1 MADPTL
7 GSALAAA
14 AARLRE
20 ADLPT
25 PRLDAELLLS
35 HVLGWDRARLYA
47 ALPDPLPAGVTGP
60 FAALLARRLAGEPVA
75 YLVGRREFMGRD
87 FVVGPGVLVPRPE
100 TECLVEWLIAR
111 AGGRPDGARQLRTVD
126 VGTGSGAIAHSL
138 AHALPG
144 ARVVAVDRSATALA
158 YAAENR
164 RRQGLTGRV
173 ALVRGDLLAP
183 VGPVDVIAANLPYLH
198 PGQLHAGLAHEP
210 LEALLASPPDSS
222 DPADPDGLDLYRA
235 LLPQAA
241 ALLAV
246 PGLLAAEIDPSQ
258 ASAMLAL
265 CRAAFP
271 RAAVGVERDLA
282 GLERFVTVV
291 Q

>member
-1 MADPTL
+1 MTDITL

-47 ALPDPLPAGVTGP
+47 ALPDPLPAGAAAP
-60 FAALLARRLAGEPVA
+60 FAALLAHRLAGEPVA

-111 AGGRPDGARQLRTVD
+111 ARGRPGGARRLRAVD
-126 VGTGSGAIAHSL
+126 VGTGSGAIALSL
-138 AHALPG
+138 AHALPD
-144 ARVVAVDRSATALA
+144 ARVVAVDHSAAALA
-158 YAAENR
+158 YAVENR

-183 VGPVDVIAANLPYLH
+183 VGKVDIVAANLPYLH

-210 LEALLASPPDSS
+210 LEALLASPPDAAG
-222 DPADPDGLDLYRA
+222 PADPDGLDLYRA
-235 LLPQAA
+235 LLPQAVT
-241 ALLAV
+241 LLAV

-265 CRAAFP
+265 CRATFP